1 MPACAR
7 LETSASAAPNG
18 KFSERM
24 TSPFSFR
31 KALAFAERED
41 AWPRAPRLAEAR
53 RHRDAAGR
61 FQESAS
67 FWRRNSLGVS
77 PVAALKARLNGPI
90 DWQPASRAIV
100 S

>member
-41 AWPRAPRLAEAR
+41 AWPHAPRLAEAR

-67 FWRRNSLGVS
+67 RISM
-77 PVAALKARLNGPI
+77 
-90 DWQPASRAIV
+90 PAGFGETRCVRPGIFSFSEGKGLPKREG
-100 S
+100 